1 MHLSQQNL
9 INPQTEKNK
18 MKNILKRLALTLMF
32 FSGITVAGELTFD
45 FSNPAFSGVGWSSH
59 VLSIAQLEHQR
70 EQAVIDDAKAE
81 EKAAEREAKNT
92 TLAKFVTNVESR
104 IFANLSKQ
112 MVDNMFGTNCTE
124 DTETDET
131 ECPLSGSATL
141 PDGSTVY
148 WEKDEDAVDEAG
160 APAPTITLTVTD
172 AAGTVTQLIVP
183 VGDFK
188 F

>member
-1 MHLSQQNL
+1 MLLLIGLSTSA
-9 INPQTEKNK
+9 I
-18 MKNILKRLALTLMF
+18 A
-32 FSGITVAGELTFD
+32 SSLTFD
-45 FSNPAFSGVGWSSH
+45 FSNPAFSGVGYSSH
-59 VLSIAQLEHQR
+59 VLSIEQLQYNRKES
-70 EQAVIDDAKAE
+70 VKDDLISATAKA
-81 EKAAEREAKNT
+81 ARDANNT

-124 DTETDET
+124 DTDTT
-131 ECPLSGSATL
+131 AVECPLSGTATL

-148 WEKDEDAVDEAG
+148 WAKDETAE
-160 APAPTITLTVTD
+160 TITLTVTD
-172 AAGTVTQLIVP
+172 ASGTITQLVVP

>member
-1 MHLSQQNL
+1 MRLVALILLSLSLVSHASDLTFEFN
-9 INPQTEKNK
+9 NPS
-18 MKNILKRLALTLMF
+18 
-32 FSGITVAGELTFD
+32 FSGEGY
-45 FSNPAFSGVGWSSH
+45 SSH
-59 VLSIAQLEHQR
+59 VLSISQIEYNRKKSVRDDIIAAQ
-70 EQAVIDDAKAE
+70 
-81 EKAAEREAKNT
+81 KAADRAAKNT

-124 DTETDET
+124 DDSTSET
-131 ECPLSGSATL
+131 ECPLSGTATL

-148 WEKDEDAVDEAG
+148 WAKDETAE
-160 APAPTITLTVTD
+160 TITLTVTD
-172 AAGTVTQLIVP
+172 ADGSITQLVVP

>member
-1 MHLSQQNL
+1 MRGGLRSPFFVYKIVINSSMKTLLQMLLL
-9 INPQTEKNK
+9 IG
-18 MKNILKRLALTLMF
+18 
-32 FSGITVAGELTFD
+32 FSTSAIPSGLTFD
-45 FSNPAFSGVGWSSH
+45 FSNPAFSGIGYSSH
-59 VLSIAQLEHQR
+59 VLSIEQLQYNRKES
-70 EQAVIDDAKAE
+70 VKDDKISAAAKA
-81 EKAAEREAKNT
+81 ARDANNT

-124 DTETDET
+124 DTDTDAI
-131 ECPLSGSATL
+131 ECPLSGTATL

-148 WEKDEDAVDEAG
+148 WAKDTTAE
-160 APAPTITLTVTD
+160 TITLTVTD
-172 AAGTVTQLIVP
+172 ASGTITQLIVP

>member
-1 MHLSQQNL
+1 MKTL
-9 INPQTEKNK
+9 IKT
-18 MKNILKRLALTLMF
+18 ILCVLIVYSTQVI
-32 FSGITVAGELTFD
+32 SSNLTFD
-45 FSNPAFSGVGWSSH
+45 FSNPSFSGEGYSSH
-59 VLSIAQLEHQR
+59 VLSISQLEYNR
-70 EQAVIDDAKAE
+70 KEQVKDDLISAK
-81 EKAAEREAKNT
+81 KAAERAEANT

-124 DTETDET
+124 DTDTTEV
-131 ECPLSGSATL
+131 ECPLSGTATL

-148 WEKDEDAVDEAG
+148 WAKDTTAE
-160 APAPTITLTVTD
+160 TITLTVTD
-172 AAGTVTQLIVP
+172 AAGSITQLVVP

>member
-1 MHLSQQNL
+1 MKLVALILLSL
-9 INPQTEKNK
+9 S
-18 MKNILKRLALTLMF
+18 LVSHASSLTY
-32 FSGITVAGELTFD
+32 E
-45 FSNPAFSGVGWSSH
+45 FSNPAFSGEGYSSH
-59 VLSIAQLEHQR
+59 VLSISQLEYNR
-70 EQAVIDDAKAE
+70 KKSVLDDLISAQ
-81 EKAAEREAKNT
+81 KAADRAAANT

-124 DTETDET
+124 DTDTTEV
-131 ECPLSGSATL
+131 ECPLSGTATL

-148 WEKDEDAVDEAG
+148 WAKDETAE
-160 APAPTITLTVTD
+160 TITLTVTD
-172 AAGTVTQLIVP
+172 ADGSITELVVP

>member
-1 MHLSQQNL
+1 
-9 INPQTEKNK
+9 
-18 MKNILKRLALTLMF
+18 MKKIIAIIAIALTTICQA
-32 FSGITVAGELTFD
+32 SQLTFD
-45 FSNPAFSGVGWSSH
+45 FSNPSFSGDGYSSH
-59 VLSIAQLEHQR
+59 VLSISQLEYNR
-70 EQAVIDDAKAE
+70 KEAVKDDLIAAQ
-81 EKAAEREAKNT
+81 KAAERAESNT

-124 DTETDET
+124 DTTTTEV
-131 ECPLSGSATL
+131 ECPLSGEAKL

-148 WEKDEDAVDEAG
+148 WAKDETAE
-160 APAPTITLTVTD
+160 TITLTVTD
-172 AAGTVTQLIVP
+172 ANGSITELVVP

>member
-1 MHLSQQNL
+1 MKTVIKTILCVL
-9 INPQTEKNK
+9 IVYSTQV
-18 MKNILKRLALTLMF
+18 I
-32 FSGITVAGELTFD
+32 SSSLTFD
-45 FSNPAFSGVGWSSH
+45 FSNPAFSGEGYSSH
-59 VLSIAQLEHQR
+59 VLSISQLEYNR
-70 EQAVIDDAKAE
+70 KEQVKDDLISAK
-81 EKAAEREAKNT
+81 KAAERAEANT

-124 DTETDET
+124 DTETTEV
-131 ECPLSGSATL
+131 ECPLSGTATL

-148 WEKDEDAVDEAG
+148 WAKDETAE
-160 APAPTITLTVTD
+160 TITLTVTD
-172 AAGTVTQLIVP
+172 ASGTITQLVVP